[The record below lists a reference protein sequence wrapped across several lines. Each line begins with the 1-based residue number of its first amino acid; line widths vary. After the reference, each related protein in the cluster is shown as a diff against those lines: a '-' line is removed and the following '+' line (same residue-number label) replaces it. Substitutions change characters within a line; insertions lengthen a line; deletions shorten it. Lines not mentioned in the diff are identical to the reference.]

1 MYRHNENDECIIF
14 YFLVF
19 ITCVSPICQ
28 YFEMILSV
36 YYDVASTLK
45 WYLLVWTYY
54 DFAIWT
60 HIVFIKSYVFHM
72 YVYLYM
78 YYT

>member
-1 MYRHNENDECIIF
+1 MVKRMYRHNENDECIIF
-14 YFLVF
+14 YFVVF

-45 WYLLVWTYY
+45 
-54 DFAIWT
+54 
-60 HIVFIKSYVFHM
+60 
-72 YVYLYM
+72 
-78 YYT
+78 

>member
-1 MYRHNENDECIIF
+1 
-14 YFLVF
+14 
-19 ITCVSPICQ
+19 
-28 YFEMILSV
+28 MILSV

-45 WYLLVWTYY
+45 WYLLIWTYY

>member
-1 MYRHNENDECIIF
+1 MSKLRELMSTKNKNIIKKNTALYIEKAFKLRYGQMYRHNENDECIVF
-14 YFLVF
+14 DCLVF

-45 WYLLVWTYY
+45 
-54 DFAIWT
+54 
-60 HIVFIKSYVFHM
+60 
-72 YVYLYM
+72 
-78 YYT
+78 

>member
-1 MYRHNENDECIIF
+1 
-14 YFLVF
+14 
-19 ITCVSPICQ
+19 
-28 YFEMILSV
+28 MILSV
-36 YYDVASTLK
+36 YYDVAKEFERIFSI
-45 WYLLVWTYY
+45 WTYY

-60 HIVFIKSYVFHM
+60 HIVFLKPYVFHM